1 MPRGWAGT
9 PWPAHPRALSKR
21 TPVTDDAHPR
31 TPTAPPGPPP
41 VFDVHTHFFPRVSR
55 AESRILAGAGEPWL
69 RETGDGTG
77 MMMSGT
83 DAYRPVRAELWEVGS
98 RLAAMDRS
106 GVAVQAVSSTPLLF
120 GYAADPARAVDWCE
134 LVNQRILDFCGQAPD
149 RLLPL
154 CQVPLQDAAAAAAT
168 VTRAKAVGH
177 RGVHIGNHVGQ
188 RYLDDADLLAFLA
201 HCADEDMPV
210 LVHPW
215 DMLGADRTARGYMLP
230 WLVGMAAE
238 TQLSL
243 LSLILSG
250 GFERLPRSL
259 RMCFCHGGGSFA
271 YLLGRADNA
280 WHRRDI
286 VRADS
291 PHPPSFYTDRFSVDS
306 AVFDPRALRLLLDVM
321 GTERV
326 MLGSDFPF
334 PLGEQE
340 PGATIRA
347 CAGLTDADRA
357 ALLGGNA
364 RRFFGPAEPGADAR

>member
-1 MPRGWAGT
+1 MT
-9 PWPAHPRALSKR
+9 
-21 TPVTDDAHPR
+21 VTDVHPR
-31 TPTAPPGPPP
+31 TPTDRARQQA
-41 VFDVHTHFFPRVSR
+41 VIDVHTHLFPRISR
-55 AESRILAGAGEPWL
+55 AESRILAGAGAPWL
-69 RETGDGTG
+69 RELGDGSG
-77 MMMSGT
+77 MMMSGAA
-83 DAYRPVRAELWEVGS
+83 DYRPVRPELWESGA
-98 RLAAMDRS
+98 RLAAMDRT
-106 GVAVQAVSSTPLLF
+106 GIDVQAVSSTPLLF
-120 GYAADPARAVDWCE
+120 GYDADPARATDWCE
-134 LVNQRILDFCGQAPD
+134 LVNQRILDFCAQAPD

-154 CQVPLQDAAAAAAT
+154 CQVPLQDAPAAAAM
-168 VTRAKAVGH
+168 VTRAKAAGH

-201 HCADEDMPV
+201 HCAEADMPV

-215 DMLGADRTARGYMLP
+215 DMLGADRMGRGYMLP

-250 GFERLPRSL
+250 GFERLPRTL

-280 WHRRDI
+280 WHQRDI
-286 VRADS
+286 VRKDS
-291 PHPPSFYTDRFSVDS
+291 PHPPSAYTDRFFVDS

-326 MLGSDFPF
+326 MLGTDFPF
-334 PLGEQE
+334 PLGEQQ
-340 PGATIRA
+340 PGTAIRG
-347 CAGLTDADRA
+347 CADLTDADRA

-364 RRFFGPAEPGADAR
+364 RRFFGLEPTAEAHTR